1 MTGERPGLKL
11 VSEQSPSSG
20 DQPLHDLD
28 WSIMMAR
35 AQAGD
40 SHAYRSLLSAI
51 LPYLRARALVRLG
64 SAEEAE
70 DAVQDALLTIH
81 EARPTY
87 DPARPFGPWLVTI
100 ADRRITDRLRRR
112 ERQCRL
118 QATVLAAEAI
128 RHQSPRQ
135 DKAVLDG
142 RALEV
147 AMASLT
153 PEQSQI
159 IRMLKIEERS
169 LADTASQTGRTVGAL
184 KVATHRALKALRRR
198 LFEGPPQ

>member
-1 MTGERPGLKL
+1 MTGERPSLKL
-11 VSEQSPSSG
+11 VSDQSRAPD
-20 DQPLHDLD
+20 DQPLHELD

-40 SHAYRSLLSAI
+40 SHAYRRLLSAMV
-51 LPYLRARALVRLG
+51 PYLRARALVRLG

-81 EARPTY
+81 EARPSY
-87 DPARPFGPWLVTI
+87 DPARPFGPWLVAI
-100 ADRRITDRLRRR
+100 ADRRIIDRLRRSA
-112 ERQCRL
+112 RQRRL
-118 QATVLAAEAI
+118 QEALLTAEAV
-128 RHQSPRQ
+128 RDQSPRQ

-142 RALEV
+142 RALEA
-147 AMASLT
+147 AMSSLT

-184 KVATHRALKALRRR
+184 KVATHRALKALGRR
-198 LFEGPPQ
+198 LFEGPPR